1 MAALVVVTTSISVF
15 IGHAKEPNAA
25 NVRTV
30 ASRQQTT
37 TAPTQA
43 VLPASEN
50 DAMSAPMSGGLQAL
64 RQCAHEQFEDAC
76 LKIPALQER
85 LDSLLSVL
93 GDRREA
99 DFDYSLIVGREGFI
113 DGDVVTL
120 SGSQPHAAPYAGVAI
135 TVDLRTGIV
144 LVGIHAGDNLAVYGA
159 TERTVE
165 SLPSRMGAWIQSRE
179 ENMKPKKLSVDFR

>member
-1 MAALVVVTTSISVF
+1 M
-15 IGHAKEPNAA
+15 
-25 NVRTV
+25 
-30 ASRQQTT
+30 
-37 TAPTQA
+37 
-43 VLPASEN
+43 SETWTIN
-50 DAMSAPMSGGLQAL
+50 PVNQY
-64 RQCAHEQFEDAC
+64 
-76 LKIPALQER
+76 
-85 LDSLLSVL
+85 
-93 GDRREA
+93 
-99 DFDYSLIVGREGFI
+99 DYSLIVGREGFI

-165 SLPSRMGAWIQSRE
+165 SLPSRMGAWIQNRE